1 MKVLSALYL
10 GGSRSEGDDW
20 VQCSSILLSA
30 WHMKVFH
37 GMSGLRQSGRL
48 AHEGLPRHM
57 RGRLE
62 LVVDEELRRHPNKP
76 KEVDRV
82 RERREDPRVVRR
94 VRVHEESVEGPCPRK
109 GSSTGGV
116 RGERAAQQALAEAD
130 AVMARGS
137 MQPGV
142 DEALVPVGAPGAPG
156 GDGPSKTKKAKK
168 ADAGDGD
175 DEFDEIEI
183 DVMVEDW

>member
-62 LVVDEELRRHPNKP
+62 LVVDEELRRH
-76 KEVDRV
+76 EHEAERVDKIDHRAEQPRIPRLV
-82 RERREDPRVVRR
+82 RL
-94 VRVHEESVEGPCPRK
+94 G
-109 GSSTGGV
+109 
-116 RGERAAQQALAEAD
+116 
-130 AVMARGS
+130 
-137 MQPGV
+137 
-142 DEALVPVGAPGAPG
+142 
-156 GDGPSKTKKAKK
+156 
-168 ADAGDGD
+168 
-175 DEFDEIEI
+175 
-183 DVMVEDW
+183 